1 MAQDLAA
8 PNSLAARRTRAS
20 GFSAWFER
28 HFKWLIVAPAA
39 LLILVLSIYPL
50 AFSLWVNFVNYDFQI
65 PGHAFVGLGN
75 FEQIID
81 DPLALSSLVTT
92 ILLSLA
98 EVAVEFVLGLGLAL
112 IMVRSFRGRGV
123 IMSILIVP
131 LFISPVIV
139 GQSWAMFLQRPF
151 GPADFLLSQLF
162 GHPVTISWLT
172 EAPWTFIAIVIADTW
187 QWTPFMFVI
196 LLAGLA
202 SISPH
207 LYEAAELDGVSPFQA
222 FRFVTLP
229 QLAPII
235 WLAITFRLLDAVK
248 LFDVIFMLTGGGPGT
263 STYTTS
269 FYLYQIG
276 FQQFHLSEATAGSW
290 MFLVLLSV
298 VIMVLVRRLL
308 RPEPA

>member
-8 PNSLAARRTRAS
+8 PNSLAAHRTRAS

-50 AFSLWVNFVNYDFQI
+50 AFSLWVAFVNYDFQI

-81 DPLALSSLVTT
+81 DPLALSSLITT

-187 QWTPFMFVI
+187 QWTPFMFVV